1 MRKSRVETAQ
11 TRERIVS
18 GASSLL
24 RERGLINVS
33 VAQLMSNAGL
43 THGGFYAHF
52 DSREHLVAEA
62 IRFALAQSAQRIYL
76 SALKDGGRPGYARL
90 IERYLS
96 PAHRDNPQSGCAL
109 ASLGSEVG
117 RDSDEARAVF
127 SEAFAALITLLAKLS
142 PERTPTARRRHF
154 LGVISALTGALVL
167 ARAVNDTKVSEEIL
181 LGVKSSLLADE
192 KRRVEKRSKAVQSVA
207 LQAAKQQK
215 ESR

>member
-18 GASSLL
+18 GASGLL
-24 RERGLINVS
+24 RERGLGNVS
-33 VAQLMSNAGL
+33 VAQLMANAGL

-52 DSREHLVAEA
+52 DSREQLVHEA
-62 IRFALAQSAQRIYL
+62 IRFALAQSAQRIYQ
-76 SALKDGGRPGYARL
+76 SALKDGGRPGYSRL

-117 RDSDEARAVF
+117 QDSDESKEVF
-127 SEAFAALITLLAKLS
+127 SAGLEAFITLLAKLS
-142 PERTPTARRRHF
+142 PEHTLKARRTHF

-167 ARAVNDTKVSEEIL
+167 ARAVNDAQASEEIL
-181 LGVKSSLLADE
+181 LAAKTTLLADE
-192 KRRVEKRSKAVQSVA
+192 KRRSARRVGGQTS
-207 LQAAKQQK
+207 
-215 ESR
+215 

>member
-142 PERTPTARRRHF
+142 PERSPKARRTHF
-154 LGVISALTGALVL
+154 LGAISALTGALVL

-181 LGVKSSLLADE
+181 LAVKSSLLADE

-207 LQAAKQQK
+207 L
-215 ESR
+215 